1 MFAFEAKDLLT
12 AVTVIFG
19 WYVVHKASEG
29 RDNKKLLLE
38 LRRDSRKERRELA
51 RDSLKLLRELE
62 DQAVKFHTAT
72 SYSATSA
79 EGTFRTMDRFGRE
92 FLMLAPAEHPLLFAK
107 LRQAVTVD
115 NFECDGFDQQE
126 LNSRLLMTLRSAVT
140 DIERVLL
147 PMSRL
152 FEPPATI
159 GEI

>member
-1 MFAFEAKDLLT
+1 MIETKDLLT

-62 DQAVKFHTAT
+62 DQAVKFHTAF

-79 EGTFRTMDRFGRE
+79 EGTLRTMERFGRE
-92 FLMLAPAEHPLLFAK
+92 FLMLAPAEHPFLFAK

-115 NFECDGFDQQE
+115 NFESGGFDQQE
-126 LNSRLLMTLRSAVT
+126 LNSRLLMQLRGAVV

-152 FEPPATI
+152 FDPPATI
-159 GEI
+159 GDI